1 MQSRPPYGSGG
12 SASLPDTELQ
22 ADVMRFVA
30 ILALCLV
37 AISTLVE
44 QSRQPVEPTAIEPTP
59 VLEQFVAPPDVPAE
73 PAVSPSPERISAPA
87 HSHAA
92 PVPAREPAE
101 TRPAVVPQRI
111 EPAERAQQEPS
122 DKGLL
127 LRFASDAALLR
138 MVSRG
143 DAAVFVVTAAG
154 TRRLDL
160 RRGVDFV
167 VSSAPESFY
176 KMAPETIPALLRASY
191 PGPDDAFWGV
201 TLPGNTVTALRQH
214 VAQGGGGVLVI
225 DATGG
230 VAREVIDE

>member
-1 MQSRPPYGSGG
+1 MQSRSSIGG
-12 SASLPDTELQ
+12 GGPASLPDTELQ

-44 QSRQPVEPTAIEPTP
+44 QSRQPAEPTA
-59 VLEQFVAPPDVPAE
+59 VAPIAVAKQSVAPLNDPAE
-73 PAVSPSPERISAPA
+73 PAVTPSSEQI
-87 HSHAA
+87 
-92 PVPAREPAE
+92 REPADSHVTPAPAPE
-101 TRPAVVPQRI
+101 AAATRPAVVQQRI
-111 EPAERAQQEPS
+111 EPVERVQPEPS
-122 DKGLL
+122 EQGLL

-154 TRRLDL
+154 ASRLDL

-176 KMAPETIPALLRASY
+176 KMAPQTIPALLRASY

-201 TLPGNTVTALRQH
+201 TLPGNTVTALGEH

-225 DATGG
+225 DASGG
-230 VAREVIDE
+230 VTREAVDD